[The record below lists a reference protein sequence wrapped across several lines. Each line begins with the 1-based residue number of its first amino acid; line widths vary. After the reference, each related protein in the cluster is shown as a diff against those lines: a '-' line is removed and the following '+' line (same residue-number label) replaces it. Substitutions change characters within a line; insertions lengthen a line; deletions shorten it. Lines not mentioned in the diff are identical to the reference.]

1 MRHPSGA
8 GTGQQHPEEEM
19 LFVPRSQFLLPEH
32 HNSDFPYLFYPTPR
46 SREAQW
52 CTEESS
58 DQGRAAR
65 KSALLG
71 QRHLC
76 AFLPGPFQIPVQE
89 RAGQA
94 PEGLWAGSRG
104 IPGCAS
110 AGSSSAATSPLPT
123 EVTCAARGSWWLR
136 CPWDGISS
144 ASAGPGLS
152 RRAAGK
158 PEQSSTSAK
167 GSISPDSRH
176 AMCLQMDIYRCQ
188 THHHSGRG
196 V

>member
-46 SREAQW
+46 SRGAQW

-58 DQGRAAR
+58 DQGREAR

-71 QRHLC
+71 QRNLC

-94 PEGLWAGSRG
+94 PEGLVGRLQGNTWVCFSWKQLCCHLSTAHRG
-104 IPGCAS
+104 HLC
-110 AGSSSAATSPLPT
+110 
-123 EVTCAARGSWWLR
+123 
-136 CPWDGISS
+136 
-144 ASAGPGLS
+144 
-152 RRAAGK
+152 
-158 PEQSSTSAK
+158 STRLLVAPVPM
-167 GSISPDSRH
+167 GGDFLSISRPWSVQESCWKARAELH
-176 AMCLQMDIYRCQ
+176 LRQGI
-188 THHHSGRG
+188 HFS
-196 V
+196 